1 MTTTVYALM
10 LMALL
15 NGKAPVG
22 KADETTLAQ
31 LPKGSAGKV
40 CLALRLDERLG
51 QPRPETVGLV
61 GEYHNGRFIRVDRG
75 WQQGNQLSVGVRR
88 EF

>member
-1 MTTTVYALM
+1 MSATVYALL

-15 NGKAPVG
+15 NGKAPVSQTH
-22 KADETTLAQ
+22 ETTLAQ
-31 LPKGSAGKV
+31 MPKGSAGKV
-40 CLALRLDERLG
+40 SLALRMDERLD
-51 QPRPETVGLV
+51 QPRPDSLGLV

-75 WQQGNQLSVGVRR
+75 WREDNRLSVGLRR

>member
-1 MTTTVYALM
+1 MSTTVYALL

-15 NGKAPVG
+15 NGKAPVSQPQ
-22 KADETTLAQ
+22 ETTLAQ
-31 LPKGSAGKV
+31 LPMGSAGKV
-40 CLALRLDERLG
+40 SLALRMDERLDK
-51 QPRPETVGLV
+51 PRPESVGLV

-75 WQQGNQLSVGVRR
+75 WREDNRLSVGVRR

>member
-1 MTTTVYALM
+1 MSSTVYAL
-10 LMALL
+10 LIMALL
-15 NGKAPVG
+15 NGKAPVNP
-22 KADETTLAQ
+22 AQDTTLAQ

-40 CLALRLDERLG
+40 SLALRMDERLDK
-51 QPRPETVGLV
+51 PRPESVGLV

-75 WQQGNQLSVGVRR
+75 WQQGNQLSVGLRR